1 MNYRVNAGYIPKEH
15 WTQNEELGGGRII
28 GEVCHFIDLM
38 QYFTESLPVSVYA
51 SCIGAGSEKTI
62 NRDNIVITLTFKN
75 GSVGTIT
82 YVANGDKFTAE
93 RKT

>member
-1 MNYRVNAGYIPKEH
+1 
-15 WTQNEELGGGRII
+15 
-28 GEVCHFIDLM
+28 M

-82 YVANGDKFTAE
+82 YVANADKFPAE
-93 RKT
+93 RKIRKTGEAM